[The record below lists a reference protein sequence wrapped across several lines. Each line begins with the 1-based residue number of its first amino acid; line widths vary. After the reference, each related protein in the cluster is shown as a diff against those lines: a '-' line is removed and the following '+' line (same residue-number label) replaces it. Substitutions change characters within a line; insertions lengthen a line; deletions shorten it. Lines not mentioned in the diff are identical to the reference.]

1 MKNVIL
7 GITGGFLAVY
17 MVILSLSL
25 YGIQTRKNELENC
38 LAQITEGFLEE
49 HYVPEVLRTEQTSFL
64 SKEEAA
70 QMLREEIAMRIS
82 SDTQVQTEVL
92 ACDMEKGLLSVRVT
106 ERFSLPGGRQKTLVF
121 AKTAII
127 DRSIEEEETVD
138 IRFDVDGSVYKV
150 YSLQP
155 GEVYPVPKTP
165 QKSGRR
171 FLGWR
176 AASGNA
182 HTSWRNGMT
191 VLAEERWTAVWGY

>member
-1 MKNVIL
+1 
-7 GITGGFLAVY
+7 
-17 MVILSLSL
+17 
-25 YGIQTRKNELENC
+25 
-38 LAQITEGFLEE
+38 
-49 HYVPEVLRTEQTSFL
+49 
-64 SKEEAA
+64 
-70 QMLREEIAMRIS
+70 MLREEIAMRIS

-155 GEVYPVPKTP
+155 GEVYPEPLQEMP
-165 QKSGRR
+165 IRPG
-171 FLGWR
+171 
-176 AASGNA
+176 
-182 HTSWRNGMT
+182 
-191 VLAEERWTAVWGY
+191 ETA